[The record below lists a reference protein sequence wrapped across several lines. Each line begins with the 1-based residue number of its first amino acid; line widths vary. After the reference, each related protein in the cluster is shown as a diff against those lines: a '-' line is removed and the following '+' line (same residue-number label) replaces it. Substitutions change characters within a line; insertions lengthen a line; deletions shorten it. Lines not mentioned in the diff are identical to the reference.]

1 MANKIIS
8 NKSVTKKATKKKE
21 KKAPKTK
28 SSNSSFVLFLKN
40 PKFHLILGVFLF
52 LFTIFLFSSFI
63 SFFYTYVAV
72 DLIYNANFIQTLT
85 TSDKAAISLG
95 ILGLYF

>member
-21 KKAPKTK
+21 KKAPKPK

-40 PKFHLILGVFLF
+40 PKFHLILGVF
-52 LFTIFLFSSFI
+52 IFIYYFSFHLLYL
-63 SFFYTYVAV
+63 FYTYEA
-72 DLIYNANFIQTLT
+72 DDSIYNANFIQTLT
-85 TSDKAAISLG
+85 TSDKAANSLG
-95 ILGLYF
+95 Y